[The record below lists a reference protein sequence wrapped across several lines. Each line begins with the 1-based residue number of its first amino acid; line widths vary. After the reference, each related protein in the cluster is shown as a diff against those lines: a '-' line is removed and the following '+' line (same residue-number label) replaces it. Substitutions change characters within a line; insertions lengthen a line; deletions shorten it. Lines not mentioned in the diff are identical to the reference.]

1 MSAAKVSAAKVSA
14 AKGSVAGGS
23 QIHELGVA
31 GLAIIDAVRVEFG
44 PGLTV
49 LTGETGAGKSLIVD
63 ALALARGA
71 RADAGA
77 IRTGE
82 DRLRVDLL
90 MSGEG
95 GEQIIVREV
104 HAEGR
109 SVARIDDELVTIG
122 RLAAE
127 VAPRIEIHGQHDQQ
141 RLGDRSRQRE
151 LLDRWSKS
159 LALREEIASLVEA
172 RANLLSEFEALGG
185 DDARREALLSIAR
198 AERDDLLAAAVEA
211 GEGERLR
218 EELRRASSGDRIE
231 TLRGEIFELLDG
243 DGSGMRAQSRLLD
256 RTVGELRKLDEGAA
270 ALAERI
276 SALAIEID
284 DLARDV
290 VGRGA
295 TEAPSRPVAELEER
309 LGLILSLERRFR
321 TDEAGLADALERATV
336 EVQRLEGAATRQG
349 AIIKERAE
357 FAAQIG
363 ALALQ
368 LRTARKT
375 GASSLKKAVNTA
387 LSALALPP
395 TFEIDLQS
403 RRGGGDDP
411 LVDGTPCL
419 VDRSGGDEVEY
430 LFAPNAG
437 EPAAPIAKIASG
449 GELSRVSLALEEAL
463 SDASEGRTLIFDEID
478 AGLGGRAGET
488 LGRSLKR
495 IASQHQVLC
504 VTHLPQVAA
513 QADVHLH
520 VSKREEGG
528 RTITQVRRLSDAER
542 VAELA
547 SMLAGDGAGS
557 GAEAAARELL
567 VKAGRIAS

>member
-1 MSAAKVSAAKVSA
+1 MSAAKSTA
-14 AKGSVAGGS
+14 AGGS
-23 QIHELGVA
+23 QIRELGVA

-141 RLGDRSRQRE
+141 RLGDRSRQRD

-159 LALREEIASLVEA
+159 LALREEIGGLVDA
-172 RANLLSEFEALGG
+172 RASLLSEFEALGG
-185 DDARREALLSIAR
+185 DDARREALLVIAR
-198 AERDDLLAAAVEA
+198 AERDDLLTAAVEP

-231 TLRGEIFELLDG
+231 ALRGEILELLDG
-243 DGSGMRAQSRLLD
+243 DDTGMRGQSRLLD
-256 RTVGELRKLDEGAA
+256 RTAGELRKLDEGAA
-270 ALAERI
+270 GLAERI

-284 DLARDV
+284 DLARDAA
-290 VGRGA
+290 GRGA
-295 TEAPSRPVAELEER
+295 AEAPVRPVAEIEER

-321 TDEAGLADALERATV
+321 TDEAGLTEALERATA
-336 EVQRLEGAATRQG
+336 EVQRLEGAVTRQG
-349 AIIKERAE
+349 AITKERAE
-357 FAAQIG
+357 LAAQVG
-363 ALALQ
+363 ALALK
-368 LRTARKT
+368 LRAARTT
-375 GASSLKKAVNTA
+375 GANSLKKAVNTA

-395 TFEIDLQS
+395 TFEIDLQPRS
-403 RRGGGDDP
+403 GASDDP

-430 LFAPNAG
+430 LFAPNTG

-495 IASQHQVLC
+495 IATQHQVLC

-542 VAELA
+542 VTELA

-567 VKAGRIAS
+567 VKAGRNGS

>member
-1 MSAAKVSAAKVSA
+1 VKAAKAPATS
-14 AKGSVAGGS
+14 GS
-23 QIHELGVA
+23 QIRELGVA

-63 ALALARGA
+63 ALSLARGA
-71 RADAGA
+71 RADATA
-77 IRTGE
+77 IRAGE

-90 MSGEG
+90 ISGEG
-95 GEQIIVREV
+95 GEQVIAREV

-109 SVARIDDELVTIG
+109 SVARIDDQLVTIG

-127 VAPRIEIHGQHDQQ
+127 VAARIEIHGQHDQQ
-141 RLGDRSRQRE
+141 RLGDRARQRD
-151 LLDRWSKS
+151 LLDRWSKCIPVRDQIA
-159 LALREEIASLVEA
+159 ALVDA
-172 RANLLSEFEALGG
+172 RATLLEEFEALGG
-185 DDARREALLSIAR
+185 DDARREALLAIAR
-198 AERDDLLAAAVEA
+198 AERDDLLAAAIEP
-211 GEGERLR
+211 GEVERLR

-231 TLRGEIFELLDG
+231 ALRGELLELLDDDAAG
-243 DGSGMRAQSRLLD
+243 LRGRARLLD
-256 RTVGELRKLDEGAA
+256 RAARELQKLDDSAT

-276 SALAIEID
+276 GALSIEID

-290 VGRGA
+290 SARGVSD
-295 TEAPSRPVAELEER
+295 APARPAAEIEER
-309 LGLILSLERRFR
+309 LGLIHSLERRFR
-321 TDEAGLADALERATV
+321 TDEAGLAEALERASA
-336 EVQRLEGAATRQG
+336 EVQRLEGAAARQA
-349 AIIKERAE
+349 AIIEERAA
-357 FAAQIG
+357 FAAKIG
-363 ALALQ
+363 TLALG
-368 LRTARKT
+368 LRTSRST
-375 GASSLKKAVNTA
+375 GAVDLKRAVNTA
-387 LSALALPP
+387 LTALALPP
-395 TFEIDLQS
+395 TFEIEV
-403 RRGGGDDP
+403 RAREGGADDP
-411 LVDGTPCL
+411 LVDGAPCA

-463 SDASEGRTLIFDEID
+463 SDASEGRTLVFDEID

-495 IASQHQVLC
+495 ISAQHQVLC

-528 RTITQVRRLSDAER
+528 RTVTQVRRLTDDER
-542 VAELA
+542 VVELA

-567 VKAGRIAS
+567 AKAGRRGA

>member
-1 MSAAKVSAAKVSA
+1 MSAAKVSA
-14 AKGSVAGGS
+14 AKGSAVGGS
-23 QIHELGVA
+23 QIRELGVA
-31 GLAIIDAVRVEFG
+31 GLAIIDSVRVEFG

-90 MSGEG
+90 MSGEA

-141 RLGDRSRQRE
+141 RLGDRSRQRD

-159 LALREEIASLVEA
+159 LALREEIGSLVDA

-185 DDARREALLSIAR
+185 DDARREALLVIAR
-198 AERDDLLAAAVEA
+198 AERDDLLAAAVEP
-211 GEGERLR
+211 GEGGRLR

-231 TLRGEIFELLDG
+231 TLRGEILELLDG
-243 DGSGMRAQSRLLD
+243 DDSGMRGQSRLLD
-256 RTVGELRKLDEGAA
+256 RTAGELRKLDEGTA

-290 VGRGA
+290 AGRGA
-295 TEAPSRPVAELEER
+295 AEAPARPVAEIEER

-321 TDEAGLADALERATV
+321 TDEAGLADALERATA

-349 AIIKERAE
+349 AITKERAE
-357 FAAQIG
+357 LAAQIG
-363 ALALQ
+363 ALALK
-368 LRTARKT
+368 LRAARAA
-375 GASSLKKAVNTA
+375 GATSLKKAVNTA

-395 TFEIDLQS
+395 TFEIDLQP
-403 RRGGGDDP
+403 RRGGDDDP
-411 LVDGTPCL
+411 LVDGAPCL

-495 IASQHQVLC
+495 IATQHQVLC

-567 VKAGRIAS
+567 VKAGRNGS

>member
-1 MSAAKVSAAKVSA
+1 MSAAKVSA
-14 AKGSVAGGS
+14 AKGSAAGGS
-23 QIHELGVA
+23 QIRELGVA
-31 GLAIIDAVRVEFG
+31 GIAIIDAVRVEFG

-71 RADAGA
+71 RADTGA

-104 HAEGR
+104 HTEGR

-141 RLGDRSRQRE
+141 RLGDRSRQRD

-159 LALREEIASLVEA
+159 LALREEIGGFVDA
-172 RANLLSEFEALGG
+172 RASLLSEFEALGG
-185 DDARREALLSIAR
+185 DDVRREALLVIAR
-198 AERDDLLAAAVEA
+198 AERDDLLAAAVEP

-231 TLRGEIFELLDG
+231 TLRGEILELLDG
-243 DGSGMRAQSRLLD
+243 DDAGLRGQSRLLD
-256 RTVGELRKLDEGAA
+256 RTAGELRKLDEGAA
-270 ALAERI
+270 QLAERI

-290 VGRGA
+290 AGRGA
-295 TEAPSRPVAELEER
+295 AEAPARPVAEIEER

-321 TDEAGLADALERATV
+321 TDEAGLADALERATA

-349 AIIKERAE
+349 AITKERA
-357 FAAQIG
+357 ALAGQIG
-363 ALALQ
+363 ALALK
-368 LRTARKT
+368 LRAARTA

-395 TFEIDLQS
+395 TFEIDLQP

-411 LVDGTPCL
+411 LVDGAPCL

-495 IASQHQVLC
+495 IATQHQVLC

-567 VKAGRIAS
+567 VKAGRNGS

>member
-1 MSAAKVSAAKVSA
+1 MSA
-14 AKGSVAGGS
+14 AKGSAVGGS
-23 QIHELGVA
+23 QIRELGVA

-141 RLGDRSRQRE
+141 RLGDRSRQRD

-159 LALREEIASLVEA
+159 LALREEIGGLVHA
-172 RANLLSEFEALGG
+172 RASLLSEFEALGG
-185 DDARREALLSIAR
+185 DDARREALLVIAR
-198 AERDDLLAAAVEA
+198 AERDDLLAAAVEP

-231 TLRGEIFELLDG
+231 TLRGEILELLDG
-243 DGSGMRAQSRLLD
+243 DDAGMRGQSRLLD
-256 RTVGELRKLDEGAA
+256 RTAGELRKLDEGAA

-290 VGRGA
+290 AGRGA
-295 TEAPSRPVAELEER
+295 AEAPARPVAEIEER

-321 TDEAGLADALERATV
+321 TDESGLAEALERAAA

-349 AIIKERAE
+349 AITKERAE
-357 FAAQIG
+357 LAAQIG
-363 ALALQ
+363 ALALK
-368 LRTARKT
+368 LRAARTA

-395 TFEIDLQS
+395 TFEIDLQP

-411 LVDGTPCL
+411 LVDGVPCL

-495 IASQHQVLC
+495 IATQHQVLC

-513 QADVHLH
+513 QADVHLY

-567 VKAGRIAS
+567 VKAGRNGS

>member
-1 MSAAKVSAAKVSA
+1 MSAAKVSA
-14 AKGSVAGGS
+14 AKGSAAGGS
-23 QIHELGVA
+23 QIRELGVA

-141 RLGDRSRQRE
+141 RLGDRSRQRD

-159 LALREEIASLVEA
+159 LALREEIGSLVDA

-185 DDARREALLSIAR
+185 DDARREALLVIAR
-198 AERDDLLAAAVEA
+198 AERDDLLAAAVEP

-231 TLRGEIFELLDG
+231 TLRGEILELLDG
-243 DGSGMRAQSRLLD
+243 DDSGMRGQSRLLD
-256 RTVGELRKLDEGAA
+256 RTAGELRKLDEGAA

-290 VGRGA
+290 AGRGA
-295 TEAPSRPVAELEER
+295 AEAPARPVAEIEER

-321 TDEAGLADALERATV
+321 TDEAGLADALERATA

-349 AIIKERAE
+349 AITKERAE
-357 FAAQIG
+357 LAAQIG
-363 ALALQ
+363 ALALK
-368 LRTARKT
+368 LRAARAA

-387 LSALALPP
+387 LSALALPS
-395 TFEIDLQS
+395 TFEIYLQP

-411 LVDGTPCL
+411 LVDGAPCL

-495 IASQHQVLC
+495 IATQHQVLC

-567 VKAGRIAS
+567 VKAGRNGS

>member
-1 MSAAKVSAAKVSA
+1 MSAAKSTA
-14 AKGSVAGGS
+14 AGGS
-23 QIHELGVA
+23 QIRELGVA

-141 RLGDRSRQRE
+141 RLGDRSRQRD

-159 LALREEIASLVEA
+159 LALREEIGGLVDA
-172 RANLLSEFEALGG
+172 RASLLSEFEALGG
-185 DDARREALLSIAR
+185 DDARREALLVIAR
-198 AERDDLLAAAVEA
+198 AERDDLLAAAVEP
-211 GEGERLR
+211 GEGDRLR

-231 TLRGEIFELLDG
+231 ALRGEILELLDG
-243 DGSGMRAQSRLLD
+243 DDTGMRGQSRLLD
-256 RTVGELRKLDEGAA
+256 RTAGELRKLDEGAA
-270 ALAERI
+270 GLAERI

-284 DLARDV
+284 DLARDAA
-290 VGRGA
+290 GRGA
-295 TEAPSRPVAELEER
+295 AEAPVRPVAEIEER

-321 TDEAGLADALERATV
+321 TDEAGLAEALERATA

-349 AIIKERAE
+349 AITKERAE
-357 FAAQIG
+357 LAAQIG
-363 ALALQ
+363 ALALK
-368 LRTARKT
+368 LRAARAA

-395 TFEIDLQS
+395 TFEIDLQP

-411 LVDGTPCL
+411 LVDGAPCL

-495 IASQHQVLC
+495 IATQHQVLC

-542 VAELA
+542 VTELA

-567 VKAGRIAS
+567 VKAGRNGS

>member
-1 MSAAKVSAAKVSA
+1 MSPAKVTA
-14 AKGSVAGGS
+14 AKGSAAIGS
-23 QIHELGVA
+23 QIRELGVA

-141 RLGDRSRQRE
+141 RLGDRSRQRD

-159 LALREEIASLVEA
+159 LPLREEIGGLVDA
-172 RANLLSEFEALGG
+172 RASLLSEYEALGG
-185 DDARREALLSIAR
+185 DDARREALLVIAR
-198 AERDDLLAAAVEA
+198 AERDDLLAAAIEP

-231 TLRGEIFELLDG
+231 TLRGEILELLDG
-243 DGSGMRAQSRLLD
+243 DDTGMRGQSRLLD
-256 RTVGELRKLDEGAA
+256 RTAAELRKLDDGTAP
-270 ALAERI
+270 LAERI

-290 VGRGA
+290 AGRGA
-295 TEAPSRPVAELEER
+295 AEAPPRPVADIEER

-321 TDEAGLADALERATV
+321 TDEAGLAEALERAAA
-336 EVQRLEGAATRQG
+336 EVQRLEGAATRQT
-349 AIIKERAE
+349 AITKERA
-357 FAAQIG
+357 ALAGQIG
-363 ALALQ
+363 TLALT
-368 LRTARKT
+368 LRVARTA
-375 GASSLKKAVNTA
+375 GASSLMVAVNTA

-395 TFEIDLQS
+395 TFEIDLQP

-411 LVDGTPCL
+411 LVDGAPCL
-419 VDRSGGDEVEY
+419 VDRSGADEVEY

-449 GELSRVSLALEEAL
+449 GELSRVSLALEEVL

-495 IASQHQVLC
+495 IATQHQVLC

-567 VKAGRIAS
+567 VKAGRNGS

>member
-1 MSAAKVSAAKVSA
+1 MSAAKVSA
-14 AKGSVAGGS
+14 AKGSAAGGS
-23 QIHELGVA
+23 QIRELGVA

-141 RLGDRSRQRE
+141 RLGDRSRQRD
-151 LLDRWSKS
+151 LLDGWSKS
-159 LALREEIASLVEA
+159 LALREEIGSLVDA

-185 DDARREALLSIAR
+185 DDARREALLVIAR
-198 AERDDLLAAAVEA
+198 AERDDLLAAAVEP
-211 GEGERLR
+211 GEGGRLR

-231 TLRGEIFELLDG
+231 TLRGEILELLDG
-243 DGSGMRAQSRLLD
+243 DDSGMRGQSRLLD
-256 RTVGELRKLDEGAA
+256 RTAGELRKLDEGAA

-290 VGRGA
+290 AGRGA
-295 TEAPSRPVAELEER
+295 AEAPARPVAEIEER

-321 TDEAGLADALERATV
+321 TDEAGLADALERATA

-349 AIIKERAE
+349 EITKERAE
-357 FAAQIG
+357 LALQTG
-363 ALALQ
+363 ALALK
-368 LRTARKT
+368 LRAARAA

-387 LSALALPP
+387 LSALALPS
-395 TFEIDLQS
+395 TFEIDLQP

-411 LVDGTPCL
+411 LVDGAPCL

-495 IASQHQVLC
+495 IATQHQVLC

-567 VKAGRIAS
+567 VKAGRNGS

>member
-1 MSAAKVSAAKVSA
+1 MSAAKVSA
-14 AKGSVAGGS
+14 AKGSAAGGS
-23 QIHELGVA
+23 QIRELGVA

-141 RLGDRSRQRE
+141 RLGDRSRQRD

-159 LALREEIASLVEA
+159 LALREEIGSLVDA

-185 DDARREALLSIAR
+185 DDARREALLVIAR
-198 AERDDLLAAAVEA
+198 AERDDLLAAAVEP

-231 TLRGEIFELLDG
+231 TLRGEILELLDG
-243 DGSGMRAQSRLLD
+243 DDSGMRGQSRLLD
-256 RTVGELRKLDEGAA
+256 RTAGELRKLDEGAA

-290 VGRGA
+290 AGRGA
-295 TEAPSRPVAELEER
+295 AEAPARPVAEIEER

-321 TDEAGLADALERATV
+321 TDEAGLADALERATT

-349 AIIKERAE
+349 AITKERAE
-357 FAAQIG
+357 LAAQIG
-363 ALALQ
+363 ALALK
-368 LRTARKT
+368 LRAARAA

-395 TFEIDLQS
+395 TFEIDLQP

-411 LVDGTPCL
+411 LVDGAPCL

-495 IASQHQVLC
+495 IATQHQVLC

-567 VKAGRIAS
+567 VKAGRNGS

>member
-1 MSAAKVSAAKVSA
+1 VSPAKVAA
-14 AKGSVAGGS
+14 AKGSAAGGS
-23 QIHELGVA
+23 QIRELGVA

-141 RLGDRSRQRE
+141 RLGDRSRQRD

-159 LALREEIASLVEA
+159 LALREEIGGLVDA
-172 RANLLSEFEALGG
+172 RASLLSEFEALGG
-185 DDARREALLSIAR
+185 DGARREALLVIAR
-198 AERDDLLAAAVEA
+198 AERDDLLAAAVEP
-211 GEGERLR
+211 GEGARLR

-231 TLRGEIFELLDG
+231 TLRGKILELLDG
-243 DGSGMRAQSRLLD
+243 DDAGLRGQSRLLD
-256 RTVGELRKLDEGAA
+256 RTAGELRKLDEGAA

-290 VGRGA
+290 AGRGA
-295 TEAPSRPVAELEER
+295 VEAPARPVAEIEER

-321 TDEAGLADALERATV
+321 TDEAGLADSLERATA
-336 EVQRLEGAATRQG
+336 EALRLEGAATRQG
-349 AIIKERAE
+349 AITKERA
-357 FAAQIG
+357 ALAGQIG
-363 ALALQ
+363 TLALM
-368 LRTARKT
+368 LRAARTA
-375 GASSLKKAVNTA
+375 GASSLKKSVNTA

-395 TFEIDLQS
+395 TFEIDLQP

-411 LVDGTPCL
+411 LVDGVPCL

-495 IASQHQVLC
+495 IATQHQVLC

-567 VKAGRIAS
+567 VKAGRNGS

>member
-1 MSAAKVSAAKVSA
+1 VSAAKVSA
-14 AKGSVAGGS
+14 AKGSAAGGS
-23 QIHELGVA
+23 QIRELGVA

-90 MSGEG
+90 LSGEG

-141 RLGDRSRQRE
+141 RLGDRSRQRD

-159 LALREEIASLVEA
+159 LALREEIGGLVEA
-172 RANLLSEFEALGG
+172 RASLLSEFEALGG
-185 DDARREALLSIAR
+185 DDARREALLVIAR
-198 AERDDLLAAAVEA
+198 AERDDLLAAAVEP

-231 TLRGEIFELLDG
+231 TLRGEILELLDG
-243 DGSGMRAQSRLLD
+243 DDAGMRGQSRLLD
-256 RTVGELRKLDEGAA
+256 RTAGELRKLDEGAA
-270 ALAERI
+270 ALSERI

-290 VGRGA
+290 AGRGA
-295 TEAPSRPVAELEER
+295 AEAPPRPVADIEER

-321 TDEAGLADALERATV
+321 TDEAGLPEALERATV

-349 AIIKERAE
+349 AITKERAE
-357 FAAQIG
+357 LAAQIG
-363 ALALQ
+363 ALALT
-368 LRTARKT
+368 LRAARAA

-395 TFEIDLQS
+395 TFEIDIQP
-403 RRGGGDDP
+403 RRGEGDDP
-411 LVDGTPCL
+411 LVDGAPCL

-495 IASQHQVLC
+495 IATQHQVLC

-567 VKAGRIAS
+567 VKAGRNGS

>member
-1 MSAAKVSAAKVSA
+1 MSA
-14 AKGSVAGGS
+14 AKGSAVGGS
-23 QIHELGVA
+23 QIRELGVA

-141 RLGDRSRQRE
+141 RLGDRSRQRD

-159 LALREEIASLVEA
+159 LPLREEIGGLVDA
-172 RANLLSEFEALGG
+172 RASLLSEFEALGG
-185 DDARREALLSIAR
+185 DDARREALLVIAR
-198 AERDDLLAAAVEA
+198 AERDDLLAAAVEP

-231 TLRGEIFELLDG
+231 TLRGEILELLDG
-243 DGSGMRAQSRLLD
+243 DDAGMRGQSRLLD
-256 RTVGELRKLDEGAA
+256 RTAGELRKLDEGAA

-290 VGRGA
+290 AGRGA
-295 TEAPSRPVAELEER
+295 AEAPARPVAEIEER

-321 TDEAGLADALERATV
+321 TDESGLAEALERAAA

-349 AIIKERAE
+349 AITKERAE
-357 FAAQIG
+357 LAAQIG
-363 ALALQ
+363 ALALK
-368 LRTARKT
+368 LRAARTA

-395 TFEIDLQS
+395 TFEIDLQP

-411 LVDGTPCL
+411 LVDGVPCL

-495 IASQHQVLC
+495 IATQHQVLC

-513 QADVHLH
+513 QADVHLY

-567 VKAGRIAS
+567 VKAGRNGS

>member
-1 MSAAKVSAAKVSA
+1 MSA
-14 AKGSVAGGS
+14 AKGSAAGGS
-23 QIHELGVA
+23 QIRELGVA

-141 RLGDRSRQRE
+141 RLGDRSRQRD

-159 LALREEIASLVEA
+159 LPLREEIGGLVDA
-172 RANLLSEFEALGG
+172 RASLLSEFEALGG
-185 DDARREALLSIAR
+185 DDARREALLVIAR
-198 AERDDLLAAAVEA
+198 AERDDLLAAAVEP

-231 TLRGEIFELLDG
+231 TLRGEILELLDG
-243 DGSGMRAQSRLLD
+243 DDAGMRGQSRLLD
-256 RTVGELRKLDEGAA
+256 RTAGELRKLDEGAA

-290 VGRGA
+290 AGRGA
-295 TEAPSRPVAELEER
+295 AEAPARPVAEIEER

-321 TDEAGLADALERATV
+321 TDEAGLAEALERAAA

-349 AIIKERAE
+349 AITKERAE
-357 FAAQIG
+357 LAAQIG
-363 ALALQ
+363 ALALK
-368 LRTARKT
+368 LRAARTA

-395 TFEIDLQS
+395 TFEIDLQP

-411 LVDGTPCL
+411 LVDGVPCL

-495 IASQHQVLC
+495 IATQHQVLC

-567 VKAGRIAS
+567 VKAGRNGS